1 MAINI
6 NVQDLINFPGT
17 VKSMA
22 IDQVSIVPQGE
33 EGDERYVLKFSTSA
47 YSDVEDRT
55 PIQDYYVTNFKSGW
69 VKSSGLVGSSGNFN
83 LTSGANRILVK
94 LDSTISGTNGSGY
107 YEVVLDYN
115 DDGTHVGSDTIV
127 SDLEAKIRAIGDNLE
142 AVDIGYKHAYKNA
155 SVEYKNNK
163 FWIVSGTVSNFY
175 SGSNK
180 SYADVISGT
189 TNDALSVLGFD
200 LKTSSASLDAVSI
213 NEALLVS
220 DYVTG
225 TSGIVISQG
234 IGAVSGSC
242 IFITDRTNSD
252 YFQVTEEP
260 SVGGTTL
267 NFNFDVITHNYTANE
282 AKVQLLK
289 EQDPEGEPT
298 SWFNDIDKITRHGI
312 KCVVNSIDF
321 SA

>member
-6 NVQDLINFPGT
+6 NVQDLINFPGN
-17 VKSMA
+17 VKSMSV
-22 IDQVSIVPQGE
+22 DQVSIVPQGE
-33 EGDERYVLKFSTSA
+33 EGDEKYVLKFGTSA
-47 YSDVEDRT
+47 YSNIESRT
-55 PIQDYYVTNFKSGW
+55 AIQDYYVTSFKSGW
-69 VKSSGLVGSSGNFN
+69 VKSSGLTGSSGNFD
-83 LTSGANRILVK
+83 LSVDANRILIK

-107 YEVVLDYN
+107 YEVILDYN
-115 DDGTHVGSDTIV
+115 DDGTSVSADTIV
-127 SDLEAKIRAIGDNLE
+127 SDLEAKIRAIGNNLE
-142 AVDIGYKHAYKNA
+142 TADIGYKYAYKNA

-175 SGSNK
+175 SGANK
-180 SYADVISGT
+180 SSVDVISGT
-189 TNDALSVLGFD
+189 TDDALSVLGFD
-200 LKTSSASLDAVSI
+200 LKTSSALLDAVSI
-213 NEALLVS
+213 NEALLMS

-234 IGAVSGSC
+234 IGAVNGSC
-242 IFITDRTNSD
+242 VFITDRTNSD

-267 NFNFDVITHNYTANE
+267 NFDSGVIIHDYTASE

-289 EQDPEGEPT
+289 EQDPEGEPA

-312 KCVVNSIDF
+312 KCTVNKIDF
-321 SA
+321 SE